1 MTDRDSF
8 LREVDEAVRQ
18 DRYQQ
23 LWDKYGVYALAL
35 AVLVVAGVGGYKGWA
50 YWQEKQAQEA
60 GAKFTQALS
69 MEDGAD
75 AAKAQEMLTDLAK
88 SGPQGYRVLARF
100 QLAAAAA
107 KAGETANA
115 VADYDALA
123 TDPSV
128 DPILQGHATL
138 QAAALRLDQ
147 ADYAEMERRLK
158 GLIDSGSAWRFS
170 AREMLGLSAYRLNRY
185 ARGRK
190 AIQRLG
196 RRPGDPA
203 QFAGARRHDACADR
217 GSAAGLEHDGKI
229 ACVNSRVARRCAGV
243 EHGKFAFACLAPGF
257 A

>member
-69 MEDGAD
+69 MEEGAD

-170 AREMLGLSAYRLNRY
+170 AREMLGLSAYRLKDMRE
-185 ARGRK
+185 AEK
-190 AIQRLG
+190 QFSDLV
-196 RRPGDPA
+196 GDQGTPPNLRERA
-203 QFAGARRHDACADR
+203 DMMLALIVGAPQALSTTA
-217 GSAAGLEHDGKI
+217 K
-229 ACVNSRVARRCAGV
+229 
-243 EHGKFAFACLAPGF
+243 
-257 A
+257 